1 MNSPDATE
9 VKYASKYLQQQCF
22 IAHCLIPL
30 DSIYCQKKR
39 PQNLNNMQL
48 HYYLLLSKMFICEE
62 TRNIIYSIRFYV
74 AYRLCYKV
82 SFNPHKIKE
91 QGRI

>member
-1 MNSPDATE
+1 MLYSTLPNSIRF
-9 VKYASKYLQQQCF
+9 YL
-22 IAHCLIPL
+22 LP
-30 DSIYCQKKR
+30 KKR

-91 QGRI
+91 QERI